1 MLSMGIIPA
10 RAGFTFPG
18 RSGRRAGHG
27 SSPLARGL
35 RTLAHAHEQIVRI
48 IPARAGFTFTR
59 RPRISSTKDHPR
71 SRGVYGPG
79 DRRPVVAE
87 GSSPLARGLRQG
99 RHPGLHGVG
108 IIPARAGFTASVSVS
123 GSRPRDHPRS
133 RGVYPR
139 APPTRR
145 TRRGSSPLAR
155 GLLPRGPAESA
166 DHGIIPARA
175 GFTGPC
181 ASSPPRGADHPRSR
195 GVYFWPRSVISRPG
209 RIIPARAGFTSVMLW
224 RRGAAQDHPRSRG
237 VYAKKVCVAR
247 ISVGSSPLAR
257 GLREVAAL
265 RAAPSGIIPAR
276 AGFTIQVTGAA
287 FDPKGS
293 SPLARGLLIGEAVTD
308 GCARIIPARAG
319 FTAGW

>member
-1 MLSMGIIPA
+1 MGLRGYRAARGSSPLARGLPRSRRWSSTAVRIIPA

-237 VYAKKVCVAR
+237 VYGWPAVRDRAKT
-247 ISVGSSPLAR
+247 GSSPLAR
-257 GLREVAAL
+257 GLHHLV
-265 RAAPSGIIPAR
+265 
-276 AGFTIQVTGAA
+276 VNGAA
-287 FDPKGS
+287 
-293 SPLARGLLIGEAVTD
+293 RR
-308 GCARIIPARAG
+308 RIIPARAG
-319 FTAGW
+319 FTPAEG